1 MSDTGPLVLS
11 LIIISLEPPL
21 RPTQPA
27 VYDITSQS
35 CVLEWTAPDFD
46 GGSPISGYVVEIKQS
61 DMQWE
66 TFCSVSADDQSTAI
80 GNLVANE
87 TYSFRI
93 RAVNDAGHGE
103 NSLES
108 EAIKATGK
116 VTLQ

>member
-1 MSDTGPLVLS
+1 MSDTGPLILS